1 MSMTEPDTLRATSER
16 AHLAAKATSPV
27 VSIHDVDLRTLEG
40 DFHAMTTIEEAERR
54 VGITRKADFRG
65 LQQGEVIERYHR
77 DDRWITAPQMWLLA
91 VVVGGAMWV
100 AFFKWLGWL

>member
-1 MSMTEPDTLRATSER
+1 MSMTEPDTLRLASER

-40 DFHAMTTIEEAERR
+40 DFRAMTTIEEAEAR
-54 VGITRKADFRG
+54 VGITRDYRG

-77 DDRWITAPQMWLLA
+77 DDRLLTTGQMLFLA
-91 VVVGGAMWV
+91 VVVGGAAW
-100 AFFKWLGWL
+100 AGLFKWLGWW